1 MNRFRHVPT
10 SFSPDELDAASLIA
24 DLVIQNAHNFVEKRC
39 LHEQGDFNS
48 PYMQTLLTQH
58 IKVQTA
64 YLSCAK
70 WTEGLKV
77 SVTQDGD
84 LDVNAKVEFDNTT
97 GGCLNV
103 RAFQGEE

>member
-1 MNRFRHVPT
+1 MT
-10 SFSPDELDAASLIA
+10 FSPDDLDAANLIA
-24 DLVIQNAHNFVEKRC
+24 NLVIQNAHDFVEKRC

-58 IKVQTA
+58 VKVQTA

-70 WTEGLKV
+70 WADGLDV
-77 SVTQDGD
+77 TVTQNGD
-84 LDVNAKVEFDNTT
+84 LDVNAKVEVDNTT
-97 GGCLNV
+97 RGCLNV